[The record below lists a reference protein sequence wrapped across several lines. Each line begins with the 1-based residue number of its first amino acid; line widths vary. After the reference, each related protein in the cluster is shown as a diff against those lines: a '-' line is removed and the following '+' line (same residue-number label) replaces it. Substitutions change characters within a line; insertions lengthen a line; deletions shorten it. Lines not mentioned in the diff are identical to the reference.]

1 MNTQYN
7 LFNKDYREID
17 SFLAKVVIERETTFI
32 CIEEDKF
39 KVMEYFHK
47 SGGSSHPTDHA
58 CIRIWAMNG
67 WMKHGRQLY
76 SIDENW
82 PPKNLIVLV
91 NDEEVDLRREGE
103 DLLWYL
109 RTARGL

>member
-1 MNTQYN
+1 MNIQYN
-7 LFNKDYREID
+7 LFSKEYSEID
-17 SFLAKVVIERETTFI
+17 SFLARVVMERESTFT

-47 SGGSSHPTDHA
+47 NGGSSRPTDHA

-82 PPKNLIVLV
+82 PPKNLIVLM
-91 NDEEVDLRREGE
+91 NNEEVDLGRGE
-103 DLLWYL
+103 ESHLWYL
-109 RTARGL
+109 RRVRGL